1 MSSNLERWLCLQL
14 GQERVAEL
22 YSELANN
29 KVFLVLRCSEVIPD
43 DDQVFRLSV
52 EERKLACPSYIEAD
66 WCSEEDCKVAD
77 FHAVF
82 FIFAILDLS

>member
-22 YSELANN
+22 YSELATN
-29 KVFLVLRCSEVIPD
+29 KVFLVPRCSEVIPD
-43 DDQVFRLSV
+43 GQVFRLSD

-66 WCSEEDCKVAD
+66 WCSEEDCKAEV
-77 FHAVF
+77 VNS
-82 FIFAILDLS
+82 LNPYPPYSLSL